1 MLDLRVW
8 PNREADGN
16 FPSSTPGKEKDN
28 GKAQM
33 QRLAKLAKKH
43 RNGHITKVVP
53 YYKFIPEN
61 NFFGVLGWLVRQ
73 INI

>member
-8 PNREADGN
+8 PNREADAN
-16 FPSSTPGKEKDN
+16 YPSITPGKEKNN

-43 RNGHITKVVP
+43 RNGHITKVQ
-53 YYKFIPEN
+53 
-61 NFFGVLGWLVRQ
+61 FFYEHFSVIRY
-73 INI
+73 

>member
-8 PNREADGN
+8 PNKEADGN

-43 RNGHITKVVP
+43 RNGHITKV
-53 YYKFIPEN
+53 
-61 NFFGVLGWLVRQ
+61 FFKVCLLVV
-73 INI
+73 NV

>member
-8 PNREADGN
+8 PNKEADGN
-16 FPSSTPGKEKDN
+16 YPSSTPGKEKDN

-43 RNGHITKVVP
+43 RNGHITKVNLE
-53 YYKFIPEN
+53 YLF
-61 NFFGVLGWLVRQ
+61 
-73 INI
+73 